1 MLIENTPT
9 YPNGIE
15 DEIIVPWSL
24 REILFSLA
32 SVVLLSIVGVWVAYR
47 WPATTNIV
55 VVVYELAYVFPVLV
69 VLFLK
74 RVKFETLGFR
84 SFTLKNLAIGCGLLF
99 GTYLIIMVHNLL
111 LLSFGI
117 APQGE
122 YLTELFNSEED
133 FWVLVFVGV
142 IIAPLAEEIFFRGF
156 LFSGFRQKYGWKRAA
171 LLSAALFSVA
181 HLQLVVLIP
190 TFLMGFVLAYLFH
203 HSKSIWPGV
212 ILHLAVNAFTFGVIY
227 LLSFLETF
235 L

>member
-1 MLIENTPT
+1 MSIENTPT

-47 WPATTNIV
+47 WPATINIV
-55 VVVYELAYVFPVLV
+55 VVVYELVYVFPVVV
-69 VLFLK
+69 VLLFK
-74 RVKFETLGFR
+74 QARPEILGFR

-99 GTYLIIMVHNLL
+99 GAYLIIMVHNLL

-171 LLSAALFSVA
+171 LLSATLFSVA
-181 HLQLVVLIP
+181 HLQLIILIP

-203 HSKSIWPGV
+203 RSKSIWPGV